1 MDTCHN
7 VDESPKYYTEW
18 NKPDKKIHG
27 FYLYEIQEKVKQVYE
42 YSDRKL
48 SSGFLRLETEG
59 IG

>member
-1 MDTCHN
+1 MWMNHQNIILNET
-7 VDESPKYYTEW
+7 SQT
-18 NKPDKKIHG
+18 KKIYG

-48 SSGFLRLETEG
+48 SSGFLRLEAEG